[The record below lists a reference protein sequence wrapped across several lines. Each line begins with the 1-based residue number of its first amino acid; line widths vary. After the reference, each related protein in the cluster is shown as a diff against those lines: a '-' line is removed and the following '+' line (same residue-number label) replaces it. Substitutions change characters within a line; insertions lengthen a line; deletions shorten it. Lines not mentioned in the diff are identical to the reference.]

1 MELRPY
7 QKDCIEAIISF
18 IANGTGN
25 AIISAECASGKSV
38 LLARTAE
45 FLQNIGFRVLIV
57 ADRSKLLIQNH
68 AKFQDVSNVG
78 LVSSGL
84 NKEEYGRA
92 ITVGGIQTI
101 YNKIDKL
108 GKKDWILIDE
118 CESYE
123 KELPDTKPEDLTM
136 YQQLVIHYPNARL
149 IGMSATPFR
158 TDSGKLGWGETIYEI
173 DYATL
178 LAGNHIVPLTNKIV
192 DKPNLEDITIRG
204 GEFAK
209 NELDVKINVPELVQ
223 KSCDTLI
230 KYAVRTGRKRIL
242 AFAVSKAHA
251 YNIAEYLRV
260 NKISSVCVEAT
271 TPEDEREHYYK
282 WFENN
287 DNEEKV
293 LVNIDLLTKGADFP
307 CIDLIACF
315 RPTKSLRLWRQMLGR
330 GIRKFEGKKDC
341 LVLDFSGNIIEFG
354 SLDEKINVGE
364 IDKKKEKKKKTKECP
379 SCQEAVPIAKMA
391 CPSCDHVFETQE
403 REIKHEEKPFLE
415 GEGREYEVEEIY
427 YNKHLKEGKP
437 PTLRVAY
444 YIKGRADPFH
454 EYIAFESESGFAKKR
469 AYKWLLKRGQDKFP
483 ITVDEVLK
491 LSLLKPTHITIKKQV
506 DNPKFFD
513 VVDCR
518 F

>member
-18 IANGTGN
+18 IINGTGN
-25 AIISAECASGKSV
+25 AIISAECASGKSI

-45 FLQNIGFRVLIV
+45 FLHNIGCRVLIV

-123 KELPDTKPEDLTM
+123 KELPDTKPENLTM
-136 YQQLVIHYPNARL
+136 YQKLVNAYPEARI

-158 TDSGKLGWGETIYEI
+158 TDSGKLGWGEIIYEI

-178 LAGNHIVPLTNKIV
+178 LKGGYVVPFTSKIL
-192 DKPNLEDITIRG
+192 DQPNLTDVTIRG
-204 GEFAK
+204 GEYAK
-209 NELDVKINVPELVQ
+209 EELEKIFNVPELVK
-223 KSCDTLI
+223 KSCDFWI
-230 KYAVRTGRKRIL
+230 NYAIRAGRKRIL
-242 AFAVSKAHA
+242 VFAISKDHA
-251 YNIAEYLRV
+251 DNIARYSIA
-260 NKISSVCVEAT
+260 NKITSVFIGAS

-282 WFENN
+282 WFENE
-287 DNEEKV
+287 DNEEKA
-293 LVNIDLLTKGADFP
+293 LINIDLLTKGADFP
-307 CIDLIACF
+307 CIDMIVCF
-315 RPTKSLRLWRQMLGR
+315 RSTMSLRWWRQMKGR
-330 GIRKFEGKKDC
+330 GARLFKGKKDC
-341 LVLDFSGNIIEFG
+341 VMLDFSGNIVVFG
-354 SLDEKINVGE
+354 GLDEKIDLR
-364 IDKKKEKKKKTKECP
+364 IKDKKEKQKKKTKECP

-391 CPSCDHVFETQE
+391 CPSCDYVFETQE
-403 REIKHEEKPFLE
+403 REIRHEEKPFLE

-444 YIKGRADPFH
+444 YTKGRADPFH